1 MRKLSAT
8 IAIAMLIATFG
19 VVTPAQAAG
28 GIVFYS
34 AYWNSPGSDT
44 GSNTSLNAEYVK
56 LKNTSSTTRYITGW
70 TLRDAQNHVYT
81 FPSTKIAPGR
91 YMTVRT
97 GKGTNTSAT
106 RYWGRSWYVWNNTGD
121 TAYLRTKAGTLKDK
135 CSWGRSGSWKYC

>member
-1 MRKLSAT
+1 MRKLST
-8 IAIAMLIATFG
+8 IAIAMLMATFA

-34 AYWNSPGSDT
+34 AYWDSPGSDS

-70 TLRDAQNHVYT
+70 TIRDVQNHVYT

-91 YMTVRT
+91 YMTLRT

-106 RYWGRSWYVWNNTGD
+106 RYWGRTWYIWNNSGD
-121 TAYLRTKAGTLKDK
+121 TAYLRTKAGTLIDK
-135 CSWGRSGSWKYC
+135 CAWGTAGSWKYC